1 MSWNHQCKAC
11 RIGLRVLFAL
21 ILVFPLLGCESN
33 RERVQLSASD
43 EPENR
48 PEPNYRI
55 GPGDGIQ
62 IFVWRNNELSMSVP
76 VRPDGKIS
84 TPLVEDLQAAGKT
97 PTQLARDIEEV
108 LSIYVKS
115 PVVTII
121 VNGFNGPFSDQ
132 IRVLGEATSPT
143 ALSYKENMSLL
154 DVMIA
159 VNGLTTF
166 ADGNNA
172 VLVRN
177 VDGKQVEYGVRLSDL
192 IKNGDISANAKVYP
206 GDILIIPEA
215 LF

>member
-1 MSWNHQCKAC
+1 MSSNHRCTAG
-11 RIGLRVLFAL
+11 RIAVRVLFAL
-21 ILVFPLLGCESN
+21 VLVFPLVGCETSP
-33 RERVQLSASD
+33 ERPELSAAD
-43 EPENR
+43 EPEDR

-62 IFVWRNNELSMSVP
+62 IFVWRNNELSMSVA

-121 VNGFNGPFSDQ
+121 MSGFNGPFSDQ
-132 IRVLGEATSPT
+132 IRVLGEAANPT
-143 ALSYKENMSLL
+143 ALPYQENMSLL
-154 DVMIA
+154 DVMIS
-159 VNGLTTF
+159 VGGLTQF
-166 ADGNNA
+166 ADGNSA

-177 VDGKQVEYGVRLSDL
+177 VDGKEVEYGVRLTDL